1 MENRNTYI
9 VVAVIIIILIIGGA
23 YYYNKT
29 TAPDLPTDTKVG
41 DINQSSDQLITAR
54 HQYKDGKH
62 IVAGSVNLPT
72 PCHLL
77 TENVKI
83 AESSPEQV
91 TLEFGSTSSAE
102 VCAQTIIP
110 VRFRFDFAAS
120 ENAEIS
126 ATWNGTPVQL
136 NLIPVGPEEDIE
148 NFEIFIKG

>member
-9 VVAVIIIILIIGGA
+9 IVAIVIIILIIAGA

-29 TAPDLPTDTKVG
+29 TEPSLPTDTAAG
-41 DINQSSDQLITAR
+41 DVNQPSDQLITAR
-54 HQYKDGKH
+54 HQYKDGMH

-77 TENVKI
+77 TENVRT
-83 AESSPEQV
+83 AESMPEQV
-91 TLEFGSTSSAE
+91 TLEFTSTSSAE

-120 ENAEIS
+120 EDAEIS
-126 ATWNGTPVQL
+126 ATWNGAAVQL

-148 NFEIFIKG
+148 DFEVFIKG